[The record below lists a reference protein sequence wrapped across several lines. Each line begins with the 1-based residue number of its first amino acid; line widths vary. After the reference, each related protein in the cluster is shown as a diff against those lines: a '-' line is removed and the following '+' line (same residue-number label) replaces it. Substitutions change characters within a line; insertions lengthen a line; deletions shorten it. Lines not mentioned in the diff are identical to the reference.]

1 MVGTYDNK
9 AIFLD
14 RDGILNQA
22 IIKKNKP
29 RSPKNLD
36 ELILNKQ
43 IKNILLELKKDY
55 FLICITNQPEVGR
68 KTFLKQ
74 DVEEINSHVMKYF
87 ALDDIISC
95 FHEKDGICN
104 CRKPKIGML
113 LKAQEKYSLNF
124 SRSIVIGD
132 RWKDVTMG
140 KNAGCK
146 TIFVDY
152 KYNENIVD
160 SPDIKLNNLEEL
172 KNNVL
177 F

>member
-1 MVGTYDNK
+1 
-9 AIFLD
+9 
-14 RDGILNQA
+14 
-22 IIKKNKP
+22 
-29 RSPKNLD
+29 
-36 ELILNKQ
+36 
-43 IKNILLELKKDY
+43 
-55 FLICITNQPEVGR
+55 
-68 KTFLKQ
+68 
-74 DVEEINSHVMKYF
+74 MKYF

-152 KYNENIVD
+152 KYDENIVD
-160 SPDIKLNNLEEL
+160 IPDIKLSNLKEL